1 MLEIH
6 AFAPEPDSA
15 PAPDAW
21 LALPYD
27 LRQKTRQRT
36 RLDDGTEVML
46 MLPRGRPLRHGDRL
60 LAADGRVIGVLATPE
75 RVVQV
80 ACANPRELARVAY
93 HLGNRHVAVQ
103 VGEGYLR
110 IAGDHV
116 IERLLIGLGARLQ
129 PLSAPFEPEGGAY
142 GGHAGH
148 GHDEARTHG
157 GRIHVYTPL
166 A

>member
-6 AFAPEPDSA
+6 AFADDSA
-15 PAPDAW
+15 RAPDAW
-21 LALPYD
+21 LELPYE

-36 RLDDGTEVML
+36 RLGNGEEAML
-46 MLPRGRPLRHGDRL
+46 MLPRGRPLRQGDRL
-60 LAADGRVIGVLATPE
+60 LAADGRVIGVAATPE
-75 RVVQV
+75 RVVRV

-103 VGEGYLR
+103 VGEGELR
-110 IAGDHV
+110 IAADHV

-129 PLSAPFEPEGGAY
+129 HLSAPFEPEGGAY

-148 GHDEARTHG
+148 GHDDARTHG
-157 GRIHVYTPL
+157 GRIHVYTPIG
-166 A
+166 